1 MIDRVQAMR
10 TFVRIVDTQSFTR
23 AALSLDIPRAT
34 ATTIVQNLEAMLGV
48 QLLQRTTRRLNLTA
62 EGAAYYERCVQI
74 LADIDE
80 MEASLRDTTDNLRG
94 RLRVEMP
101 GAVATA
107 LVFPA
112 LDDFHARFPNIDLAI
127 GLSNRAVDMVGE
139 ALDCSIQL
147 GELPDSGLVAR
158 RLGVLEQVTCAS
170 PGYLARHG
178 TPMSLDELKAHVAV
192 NCMAA
197 AGATAGRGAEFDFED
212 EGRVSTV
219 KVEGFVQVAD
229 EHAYLACGLEGLGLI
244 QPSRIAAQPYLD
256 SGLLKEV
263 LPRYTPVPV
272 AVSVAYLKNRRVSP
286 RVRAFVDWLAELFE
300 QADNVGKDVSRVRQL
315 LRGMQPVAASRGSDG
330 GSSPAVPGGRRA
342 RREPDALNI
351 S

>member
-1 MIDRVQAMR
+1 VIDRIQAMR

-48 QLLQRTTRRLNLTA
+48 QLLARTTRRLNLTA

-80 MEASLRDTTDNLRG
+80 TEASLRDATDNLRG

-101 GAVATA
+101 GSVATA

-112 LDDFHARFPNIDLAI
+112 LDDFHARYPRVDLAI
-127 GLSNRAVDMVGE
+127 GLSNRPVDLVGE
-139 ALDCSIQL
+139 AVDCSVQL

-170 PGYLARHG
+170 PAYLARHG
-178 TPMSLDELKAHVAV
+178 TPASLDDLAAHVAV
-192 NCMAA
+192 NCMNATGAA
-197 AGATAGRGAEFDFED
+197 AGRGTGLDFED
-212 EGRVSTV
+212 DGRATSI

-244 QPSRIAAQPYLD
+244 QPTRIAAQPYLD
-256 SGLLKEV
+256 SGQLREV
-263 LPRYTPVPV
+263 LPRFTPVPV
-272 AVSVAYLKNRRVSP
+272 PVSVAYLKSRRVSP
-286 RVRAFVDWLAELFE
+286 RVRAFVDWLAERFE
-300 QADNVGKDVSRVRQL
+300 HAELVGKDLSRVRQL
-315 LRGMQPVAASRGSDG
+315 LRGVHPEEVS
-330 GSSPAVPGGRRA
+330 
-342 RREPDALNI
+342 
-351 S
+351 

>member
-80 MEASLRDTTDNLRG
+80 MEASLRDNTDNLRG

-139 ALDCSIQL
+139 AVDCSIQL

-170 PGYLARHG
+170 PEYLARHG
-178 TPMSLDELKAHVAV
+178 TPESLDELEGHVAV

-197 AGATAGRGAEFDFED
+197 AGTTAGRGAEFDFDD
-212 EGRVSTV
+212 EGRVTTV
-219 KVEGFVQVAD
+219 RVEGFVQVAD

-244 QPSRIAAQPYLD
+244 QPSRIAAQPYLE
-256 SGLLKEV
+256 SGLLTEV

-300 QADNVGKDVSRVRQL
+300 KAELIDKDMSRVRQL
-315 LRGMQPVAASRGSDG
+315 LRGLH
-330 GSSPAVPGGRRA
+330 
-342 RREPDALNI
+342 PDAVN
-351 S
+351 